1 MKPLY
6 YTIAISIGSLLINS
20 ENYGYIILFCLSMIF
35 SFLFLEKSKTAFA
48 IGFATVTT
56 AWTIYLWYLSLSSTS
71 NVVKMIGQI
80 FQGLNEFN
88 LIILS
93 AFIGGITAGLG
104 AYLGSKIK
112 NLIYA

>member
-1 MKPLY
+1 MKALF
-6 YTIAISIGSLLINS
+6 YTIAISISSLLINS
-20 ENYGYIILFCLSMIF
+20 ENYGYIILFCLSLIF
-35 SFLFLEKSKTAFA
+35 AFLFLEKSKTSFA
-48 IGFATVTT
+48 IGFATVSA

-93 AFIGGITAGLG
+93 AFLGGITAGLG

-112 NLIYA
+112 NFIYA